1 MNSKN
6 CIFVIRNNNHL
17 NLGMLKLILTFII
30 IYYVFKFLSR
40 LYLSYILDRFKNN
53 SFRNYNDKSDNQK
66 EGDVTINKMPKEKLK
81 NKNVG
86 DYIDYEEI
94 D

>member
-1 MNSKN
+1 
-6 CIFVIRNNNHL
+6 
-17 NLGMLKLILTFII
+17 MLKFILTFII

-40 LYLSYILDRFKNN
+40 LYLSYILNRFKNN
-53 SFRNYNDKSDNQK
+53 SFRNYNDKCNNQK
-66 EGDVTINKMPKEKLK
+66 EGDVTINKMPKEKPK

>member
-1 MNSKN
+1 MG
-6 CIFVIRNNNHL
+6 L
-17 NLGMLKLILTFII
+17 LKFILTFIVV
-30 IYYVFKFLSR
+30 YYVFKFLSR
-40 LYLSYILDRFKNN
+40 LYLAYVLNKFKNN
-53 SFRNYNDKSDNQK
+53 PFGKPGNKSSNAK
-66 EGDVTINKMPKEKLK
+66 EGDVTIDKMPKGNSK

>member
-1 MNSKN
+1 MG
-6 CIFVIRNNNHL
+6 L
-17 NLGMLKLILTFII
+17 LKFILAFIVV
-30 IYYVFKFLSR
+30 YYVFKFLSR
-40 LYLSYILDRFKNN
+40 LYLAYVLNKFTNNPFRHAKN
-53 SFRNYNDKSDNQK
+53 KSSDEK
-66 EGDVTINKMPKEKLK
+66 EGDVTIDKMPKGNSK

>member
-1 MNSKN
+1 
-6 CIFVIRNNNHL
+6 
-17 NLGMLKLILTFII
+17 LGLLKFILTFIVV
-30 IYYVFKFLSR
+30 YYIFKFLSR
-40 LYLSYILDRFKNN
+40 LYLAYVLNKFKNN
-53 SFRNYNDKSDNQK
+53 PFSHTKNKSSDEK
-66 EGDVTINKMPKEKLK
+66 EGDVTIDKMPKGNSK

>member
-1 MNSKN
+1 
-6 CIFVIRNNNHL
+6 
-17 NLGMLKLILTFII
+17 MLKIILTFII

-40 LYLSYILDRFKNN
+40 LYLSYILNRFKNN
-53 SFRNYNDKSDNQK
+53 SFRNYKDKSNNQK
-66 EGDVTINKMPKEKLK
+66 EGDVTINKMPKEKPK

>member
-1 MNSKN
+1 
-6 CIFVIRNNNHL
+6 
-17 NLGMLKLILTFII
+17 
-30 IYYVFKFLSR
+30 
-40 LYLSYILDRFKNN
+40 LYLAYVLNKFKNN
-53 SFRNYNDKSDNQK
+53 PFSHTKNKSSDEK
-66 EGDVTINKMPKEKLK
+66 EGDVTIDKMPKGNSK

>member
-1 MNSKN
+1 
-6 CIFVIRNNNHL
+6 
-17 NLGMLKLILTFII
+17 MLKFILTFII

-40 LYLSYILDRFKNN
+40 LYLSYILNRFKNN
-53 SFRNYNDKSDNQK
+53 SFRNYNDKYNNQK
-66 EGDVTINKMPKEKLK
+66 EGDVTINKMPKEKPK